1 MNITKVLLTETISSL
16 GHIGEVVN
24 VANGYARNYLFPGGL
39 AVTPTEHNIA
49 RYAKAKLAHEVEI
62 EEREAKAIRL
72 SNALSGCHFIFTR
85 KAHDNNQLYGSVRA
99 EEIVSKIEEELGE
112 HIEASRVLLERPIDS
127 LGPHMVPISLYKDI
141 SVELRIRVDREEV
154 GED

>member
-16 GHIGEVVN
+16 GHVGEVVD

-49 RYAKAKLAHEVEI
+49 RYAKAKLVHEVEI
-62 EEREAKAIRL
+62 EQREAKAIRL
-72 SNALSGCHFIFTR
+72 RNALRGCDFIFAR

-112 HIEASRVLLERPIDS
+112 HIEASRVLLERPIET
-127 LGPHMVPISLYKDI
+127 LGPHMVLISLYKDI
-141 SVELRIRVDREEV
+141 SVELRIRVDREEIR
-154 GED
+154 ED